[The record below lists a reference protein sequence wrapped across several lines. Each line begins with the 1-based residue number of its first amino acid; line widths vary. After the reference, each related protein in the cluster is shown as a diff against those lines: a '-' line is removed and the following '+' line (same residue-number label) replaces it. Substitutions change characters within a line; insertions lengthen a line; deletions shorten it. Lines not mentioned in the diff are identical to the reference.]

1 MTKEDALKA
10 LQNIRNMFKKGEASY
25 VVLLNP
31 QLIDVAIEALKNQST
46 VDAIPVSYFA
56 SELAEIK
63 LILKRKDISKTYRE
77 ELEAEKRYLVGWIN
91 HWRWETERGCKGL
104 TFKPLS
110 DDEIIDAE
118 REDNGRTD

>member
-1 MTKEDALKA
+1 MRLIDADALLKHKSDHETISTHLIWNA
-10 LQNIRNMFKKGEASY
+10 L
-25 VVLLNP
+25 
-31 QLIDVAIEALKNQST
+31 T
-46 VDAIPVSYFA
+46 VEAIPVSYFA

-77 ELEAEKRYLVGWIN
+77 ELEAEKRYIVGWIN

-110 DDEIIDAE
+110 DDEIIKGE
-118 REDNGRTD
+118 Q